1 MNMLKYRNGS
11 TTIQP
16 KLIHSLP
23 KSARISRVGVIQT
36 YVSLRGSCL
45 NFCTADRERGAFR
58 LWFVLDKTRPL
69 KQDLVNVSLSADC
82 KGKLCWC
89 VQIEINS
96 PFPRPSDSFSIR
108 WSIWAFQKMH
118 AAFYWIFPG
127 QPLIDPTFSLWI
139 FYSLHQT
146 MWDAPIFLPWR
157 ILVPTIAT
165 SFCRDVLTLP
175 WYCRDLSPGITEIKA
190 LLGQKTGIK
199 PTTLCQTSCQTFTPG
214 KASITMRKCQ
224 FLQPL
229 NSKYMLLFSTILA
242 VFGPLDPLTWLRRL
256 PRQLKTEHNHSAH
269 HHVPADCET

>member
-146 MWDAPIFLPWR
+146 MWDAPIFSALTDTCTNYRNILLQGCSYPALILPWSVTR
-157 ILVPTIAT
+157 NHRNQG
-165 SFCRDVLTLP
+165 SS
-175 WYCRDLSPGITEIKA
+175 WTE
-190 LLGQKTGIK
+190 
-199 PTTLCQTSCQTFTPG
+199 
-214 KASITMRKCQ
+214 
-224 FLQPL
+224 
-229 NSKYMLLFSTILA
+229 N
-242 VFGPLDPLTWLRRL
+242 W
-256 PRQLKTEHNHSAH
+256 N
-269 HHVPADCET
+269 

>member
-96 PFPRPSDSFSIR
+96 PFPRPSVTPLASDGAFELFKRCTLHFTGYFQVSLWSTQLFHYGFSTVSIR
-108 WSIWAFQKMH
+108 QCEMLPSFCPDGYLYQLSQHPSAGM
-118 AAFYWIFPG
+118 
-127 QPLIDPTFSLWI
+127 
-139 FYSLHQT
+139 
-146 MWDAPIFLPWR
+146 FLPCLDTAV
-157 ILVPTIAT
+157 ICHQE
-165 SFCRDVLTLP
+165 S
-175 WYCRDLSPGITEIKA
+175 
-190 LLGQKTGIK
+190 QK
-199 PTTLCQTSCQTFTPG
+199 S
-214 KASITMRKCQ
+214 R
-224 FLQPL
+224 
-229 NSKYMLLFSTILA
+229 LFSDRKLELNPQRC
-242 VFGPLDPLTWLRRL
+242 VR
-256 PRQLKTEHNHSAH
+256 H
-269 HHVPADCET
+269 HAKLSHQGKLQ